1 MTWHTKE
8 QNCRPKETC
17 ASDFS
22 KLIKKENDKNFPH
35 EFFFE
40 KGDKHTWS
48 WQTGYGIQSIP
59 RGQKKKKT
67 LVLDLIL
74 GLVFCGIAILNWFV
88 TQFSLSLFT
97 NNEPQLTTKA
107 DGERSSISPHTTH

>member
-1 MTWHTKE
+1 M
-8 QNCRPKETC
+8 N
-17 ASDFS
+17 FF
-22 KLIKKENDKNFPH
+22 LKKVTNTHDP
-35 EFFFE
+35 
-40 KGDKHTWS
+40 
-48 WQTGYGIQSIP
+48 IP
-59 RGQKKKKT
+59 GRQVVGKKKRKT